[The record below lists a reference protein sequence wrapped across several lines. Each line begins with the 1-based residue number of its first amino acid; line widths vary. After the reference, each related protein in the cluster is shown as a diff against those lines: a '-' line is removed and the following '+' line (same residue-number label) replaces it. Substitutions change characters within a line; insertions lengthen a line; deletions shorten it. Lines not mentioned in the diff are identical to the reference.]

1 MVDHIHKLPVC
12 GFKPHNPHDPSCAK
26 IKGKMIACGT
36 VKNPE
41 NPKIGANALCR
52 HAKPA
57 AKKAVRKAVKKPK
70 RKS

>member
-41 NPKIGANALCR
+41 NPKIGKNALCR
-52 HAKPA
+52 HANIKVQI
-57 AKKAVRKAVKKPK
+57 KKKPK